1 MENDDKEVV
10 YNGCNGSYSYCS
22 ESQKERHFMPFY
34 AILCHFCHFM
44 PFFVQNPR
52 VAGHSPT
59 HILREFLV
67 LLEKNSI
74 VLCTNSVEW
83 VTEK

>member
-22 ESQKERHFMPFY
+22 ESQKER
-34 AILCHFCHFM
+34 HFM